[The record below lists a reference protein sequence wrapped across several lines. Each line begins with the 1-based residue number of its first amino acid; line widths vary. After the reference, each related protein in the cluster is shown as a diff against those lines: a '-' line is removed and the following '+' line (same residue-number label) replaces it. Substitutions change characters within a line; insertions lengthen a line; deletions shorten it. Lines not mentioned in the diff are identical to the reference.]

1 MYRYRLI
8 IDRPVYC
15 NYFGGKWRILIS
27 SRGDRVRFSSAFGRV
42 AVEKNADR
50 RVSKLS
56 LSGKKRVDRRGNE
69 QREWHEA
76 TRANSWIVCKTTAAP
91 PRHRFHTRR
100 LICAFRELLPFFP
113 PSPFFPFNRG
123 KNNVEYPKNFPPRL
137 FPSFRFCKTYSL
149 NDLEAECT
157 SHTFDRV
164 PLPGFEF
171 FFRGNS
177 NLSNQLFEL
186 RLEYIY
192 TRVVK
197 FYFSAYECQG
207 NRHFVHWGGRNRG
220 WGGEARSL
228 KRFFPTSRV
237 ALRYW
242 NGPTA
247 SSVGGMALVRTQ
259 HVLYAASHSRR
270 GKEGKKRETKKR
282 KEGKGRK
289 GVGSPLV
296 SGCWW
301 TLLHFIPCFPPWLR
315 ASWILYDRHSPH
327 HRLFCLLL
335 SNNTRPRPIYVKCTV
350 LRNILFV
357 SHNNLY
363 PRFFFFSF
371 YLDKISHVSIREF
384 RVFQIQS
391 RYRDCY

>member
-1 MYRYRLI
+1 ME
-8 IDRPVYC
+8 
-15 NYFGGKWRILIS
+15 NSNFE
-27 SRGDRVRFSSAFGRV
+27 SRRSSAIFIRFWKSGR
-42 AVEKNADR
+42 
-50 RVSKLS
+50 
-56 LSGKKRVDRRGNE
+56 GKKRWQARQQIVVKRKKEGGQARKRAARVTRGDTGQLVDRLQNHGRSS
-69 QREWHEA
+69 
-76 TRANSWIVCKTTAAP
+76 TP
-91 PRHRFHTRR
+91 PFSYTSFNMR
-100 LICAFRELLPFFP
+100 LSRVASFFP
-113 PSPFFPFNRG
+113 PLPFFPFNRG

-335 SNNTRPRPIYVKCTV
+335 PNNTRPRPIYVKCTV

>member
-1 MYRYRLI
+1 M
-8 IDRPVYC
+8 
-15 NYFGGKWRILIS
+15 
-27 SRGDRVRFSSAFGRV
+27 
-42 AVEKNADR
+42 
-50 RVSKLS
+50 
-56 LSGKKRVDRRGNE
+56 
-69 QREWHEA
+69 
-76 TRANSWIVCKTTAAP
+76 
-91 PRHRFHTRR
+91 
-100 LICAFRELLPFFP
+100 
-113 PSPFFPFNRG
+113 
-123 KNNVEYPKNFPPRL
+123 
-137 FPSFRFCKTYSL
+137 
-149 NDLEAECT
+149 
-157 SHTFDRV
+157 
-164 PLPGFEF
+164 
-171 FFRGNS
+171 
-177 NLSNQLFEL
+177 
-186 RLEYIY
+186 
-192 TRVVK
+192 K

-363 PRFFFFSF
+363 PRFFFSF